1 MMQGS
6 SSLAHALPGS
16 GTTTRGNPMTF
27 RPHTKLVALLL
38 FIAAVL
44 AGPGCKSEPPKPGQ
58 AEFDAASGKIDIVS
72 DQIAFGSDAAA
83 TEMAKKFSA
92 RIKKL
97 DTETFEGG
105 KDAEKDFATKGNFLT
120 YCHTRGNN
128 IVFLVQAPNLDT
140 YSGDV
145 RKALFE
151 IAWRSAQE
159 VTGKPASKTIVVALR
174 GKLLYGA
181 IGGGKAN
188 GPAPSPR
195 TGTALDPSELWP
207 YFASTPAA
215 AAAAPAP
222 ARP

>member
-1 MMQGS
+1 M
-6 SSLAHALPGS
+6 
-16 GTTTRGNPMTF
+16 RK
-27 RPHTKLVALLL
+27 RPHTKLAALLL
-38 FIAAVL
+38 LVAAML
-44 AGPGCKSEPPKPGQ
+44 AGLGCKSEPPKPGQ
-58 AEFDAASGKIDIVS
+58 AEFDAANGKIDLVS

-83 TEMAKKFSA
+83 IEMAKRFSA

-97 DTETFEGG
+97 EAETFEGG

-128 IVFLVQAPNLDT
+128 VVFLVQAPNLDT
-140 YSGDV
+140 YAGDV

-159 VTGKPASKTIVVALR
+159 VTGKPANKTLVVALR

-181 IGGGKAN
+181 IGTGKAN

-195 TGTALDPSELWP
+195 TGTAVDPSELWP
-207 YFASTPAA
+207 YFVSTPAS
-215 AAAAPAP
+215 P
-222 ARP
+222 